1 MQVFV
6 HIGGKNYGPYSVEQ
20 LRSYVKTGNLKEDQP
35 ACYDGKNWVPIR
47 EVPGLAVEPK
57 PTKQE
62 VKPRS
67 TAKTVP
73 KKTKK
78 QRFTKLV
85 VVCLSMAVSLSV
97 VILSVAW
104 ATDYLLEEKMDE
116 GMLSMENLF
125 ILTPDQIAEVYDG
138 DTFKINLPQ
147 QVPIFGDKLSIR
159 LAGVDTPE
167 IKGTSEEVKALAKQA
182 REMTEKALQSADQI
196 ELRNPQRGKYFRIV
210 SEVWIDGES
219 LADMLKAKGLAKD
232 YDGEGPRPEW

>member
-20 LRSYVKTGNLKEDQP
+20 LRSYVKAGNFKEDQA
-35 ACYDGKNWVPIR
+35 ACYDSKNWVRIR
-47 EVPGLAVEPK
+47 EVPGFAVERFK
-57 PTKQE
+57 HE

-78 QRFTKLV
+78 QRIKKLV
-85 VVCLSMAVSLSV
+85 IVCLSVAVALSV

-104 ATDYLLEEKMDE
+104 ATDFLLEEKMEE
-116 GMLSMENLF
+116 GMLSNENLF
-125 ILTPDQIAEVYDG
+125 ILTPEQIVEVYDG

-147 QVPIFGDKLSIR
+147 QIPIFGDKLSIR

-167 IKGTSEEVKALAKQA
+167 MKGTSDEVKALAKQA
-182 REMTEKALQSADQI
+182 RELTEKALQGADQI

-219 LADMLKAKGLAKD
+219 LADLLKAKGLAKD
-232 YDGEGPRPEW
+232 YDGEGARPEW

>member
-20 LRSYVKTGNLKEDQP
+20 LRSYVKAGNLKEDQP
-35 ACYDGKNWVPIR
+35 ACYDGKNWVRIH
-47 EVPGLAVEPK
+47 EVPGFKIE
-57 PTKQE
+57 PTKHD
-62 VKPRS
+62 VKPR
-67 TAKTVP
+67 TAAKTGSE
-73 KKTKK
+73 KTKK
-78 QRFTKLV
+78 QRFKKLV
-85 VVCLSMAVSLSV
+85 IVCLSVTVTLLV

-104 ATDYLLEEKMDE
+104 ATDFLLEKKIDK
-116 GMLSMENLF
+116 GMLSNENLF

-167 IKGTSEEVKALAKQA
+167 MKGTSEKVKALAKQA
-182 REMTEKALQSADQI
+182 RELTEKALQNADQI

-210 SEVWIDGES
+210 SEVWIDGQS

-232 YDGEGPRPEW
+232 YDGEGARPEW

>member
-6 HIGGKNYGPYSVEQ
+6 HIGGKNYGPYSLEQ
-20 LRSYVKTGNLKEDQP
+20 LCSYVKAGNLKEDQP
-35 ACYDGKNWVPIR
+35 ACYDGKNWVRIR
-47 EVPGLAVEPK
+47 EVPGFTVE

-62 VKPRS
+62 VKPR
-67 TAKTVP
+67 TAAKTVR

-78 QRFTKLV
+78 QRFKKLV
-85 VVCLSMAVSLSV
+85 IVCLAVTITLLV

-104 ATDYLLEEKMDE
+104 ATDYLLDEKMEE
-116 GMLSMENLF
+116 GMLSNENLF

-147 QVPIFGDKLSIR
+147 QLPIFGDKLSIR

-167 IKGTSEEVKALAKQA
+167 MKGTSDQVKALAKQA
-182 REMTEKALQSADQI
+182 RELTEKALQNADQI

-210 SEVWIDGES
+210 SEVWIDGQS

-232 YDGEGPRPEW
+232 YDGEGARPEW